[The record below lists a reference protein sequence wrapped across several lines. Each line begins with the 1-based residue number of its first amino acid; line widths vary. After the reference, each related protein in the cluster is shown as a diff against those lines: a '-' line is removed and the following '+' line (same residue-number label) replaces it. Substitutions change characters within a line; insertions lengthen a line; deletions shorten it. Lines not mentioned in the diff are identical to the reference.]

1 MNIVILTGRLVKD
14 IEVIVDQ
21 KDGEWSCTRFSL
33 ACPDGID
40 KDGNKLTQF
49 VNCCAWNERA
59 DLLEKYVHKGDMV
72 TVQGRITQNNYKDKE
87 GIMRYATEVTVSNIE
102 LLPNSRKEEK
112 EEPEEKPKTKKYHR

>member
-1 MNIVILTGRLVKD
+1 
-14 IEVIVDQ
+14 
-21 KDGEWSCTRFSL
+21 
-33 ACPDGID
+33 
-40 KDGNKLTQF
+40 
-49 VNCCAWNERA
+49 
-59 DLLEKYVHKGDMV
+59 MV